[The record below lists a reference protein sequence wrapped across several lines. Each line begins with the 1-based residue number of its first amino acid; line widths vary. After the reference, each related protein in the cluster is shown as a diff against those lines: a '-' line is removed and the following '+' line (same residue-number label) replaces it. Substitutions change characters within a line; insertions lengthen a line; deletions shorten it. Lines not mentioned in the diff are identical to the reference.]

1 MWISFPILT
10 SDITTVF
17 ANIIGSRI
25 ESRGHHDIG
34 ALVVCTAAN
43 WSAAKRSASTI
54 GMWTTRLISD
64 PDPAHLGPDQI
75 TGLAACGSWIAGA
88 RNVFDNLSPVQSE
101 PNGHRSQ

>member
-17 ANIIGSRI
+17 ANIIGSRT

-43 WSAAKRSASTI
+43 WSAAKRSASTT
-54 GMWTTRLISD
+54 GTWTTRFDQRSSPSTSRTRSD
-64 PDPAHLGPDQI
+64 HS
-75 TGLAACGSWIAGA
+75 TGGVRKLDRGRGKRFRQLVSGSK
-88 RNVFDNLSPVQSE
+88 
-101 PNGHRSQ
+101 